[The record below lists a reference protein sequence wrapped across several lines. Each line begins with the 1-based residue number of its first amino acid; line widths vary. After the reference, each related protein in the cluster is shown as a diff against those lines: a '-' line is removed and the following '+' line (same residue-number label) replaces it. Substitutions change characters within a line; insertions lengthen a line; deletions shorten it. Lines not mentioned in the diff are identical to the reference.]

1 MPRPASIFAATA
13 LLILLG
19 CGNEPAPPMAEE
31 PAPPKAEEPAS
42 TKTDYQQQAD
52 REEWN
57 WRPEQA
63 NLLYCVRR
71 DFRDYQAEIICPK
84 ETRDSFL
91 MDKPLT
97 VRLIDDGKEIYSFK
111 AHDETVFTRR
121 GDVLYL
127 AEFSPIRTG
136 CSIVAYDF
144 KAKKELWKT
153 DLKGI
158 GPVSHSKYRNE
169 VTITTAGDD
178 AIFVT
183 GKESSGRYIEYV
195 DMKSG
200 KTVGH
205 KVFK

>member
-1 MPRPASIFAATA
+1 MPRPASIVAAT
-13 LLILLG
+13 LLLVLLG
-19 CGNEPAPPMAEE
+19 CGNEPTPPSA
-31 PAPPKAEEPAS
+31 
-42 TKTDYQQQAD
+42 DYQQHAD
-52 REEWN
+52 RAEWLWEPEE
-57 WRPEQA
+57 A
-63 NLLYCVRR
+63 NLLFCVRR
-71 DFRDYQAEIICPK
+71 DFQDHQAEIICPK
-84 ETRDSFL
+84 KTRDGFL
-91 MDKPLT
+91 NEPLT
-97 VRLIDDGKEIYSFK
+97 VRLTDDGKEVYSFM
-111 AHDETVFTRR
+111 AHDESVFTRR

-127 AEFSPIRTG
+127 AEFSPIATG
-136 CSIVAYDF
+136 CSVVAYDF

-153 DLKGI
+153 HLKGI
-158 GPVSHSKYRNE
+158 GPVDHEKYRNE

>member
-19 CGNEPAPPMAEE
+19 CGNEPAPPKAEE
-31 PAPPKAEEPAS
+31 PAPPKAEEPAP
-42 TKTDYQQQAD
+42 TKAGYQQQAD
-52 REEWN
+52 RAEWN

-71 DFRDYQAEIICPK
+71 NFRDYQAEIICPK
-84 ETRDSFL
+84 ETRDGFEEN
-91 MDKPLT
+91 PLT
-97 VRLIDDGKEIYSFK
+97 IRLTDGGKEVYSFK
-111 AHDETVFTRR
+111 ANDETVFTRR
-121 GDVLYL
+121 GDVLYI
-127 AEFSPIRTG
+127 ADFSPRTTG
-136 CSIVAYDF
+136 CSVVAFDF

-153 DLKGI
+153 KLKGI
-158 GPVSHSKYRNE
+158 RVRLHSEYENQ
-169 VTITTAGDD
+169 VTIEMTTSG
-178 AIFVT
+178 AILVN
-183 GKESSGRYIEYV
+183 GKESFGRYIEYV

>member
-1 MPRPASIFAATA
+1 MPRPAAIVAAT
-13 LLILLG
+13 LLLVLLG
-19 CGNEPAPPMAEE
+19 CGNEPAPPIA
-31 PAPPKAEEPAS
+31 
-42 TKTDYQQQAD
+42 DYQQQAD
-52 REEWN
+52 RTEWLWEPEE
-57 WRPEQA
+57 A
-63 NLLYCVRR
+63 NLLFCVRR
-71 DFRDYQAEIICPK
+71 DFQDYQAEIICPK
-84 ETRDSFL
+84 KTRDGFL
-91 MDKPLT
+91 NESLT
-97 VRLIDDGKEIYSFK
+97 VRLTDDGKEVYSFK

-127 AEFSPIRTG
+127 AEFSSLRTG

-158 GPVSHSKYRNE
+158 GPVAHSKYRNE
-169 VTITTAGDD
+169 VTIATAGDD

-183 GKESSGRYIEYV
+183 GRESGGRYIEYV